1 MLKIL
6 LSNWNVLFFG
16 VIKGLSLKLLKLNDL
31 SNLFFE
37 KENNNSFDQN
47 FHNKLKK
54 ILLSSN
60 KKNINNINDYNFN
73 LNNSFIPKFEIVSD
87 KDFIFNGKNTSF

>member
-37 KENNNSFDQN
+37 KENKLILNLNIKIYFVDFVLSFPP
-47 FHNKLKK
+47 NKL
-54 ILLSSN
+54 L
-60 KKNINNINDYNFN
+60 
-73 LNNSFIPKFEIVSD
+73 
-87 KDFIFNGKNTSF
+87 

>member
-37 KENNNSFDQN
+37 KENKLILNLNIKIYFFDFVLSFPP
-47 FHNKLKK
+47 NKL
-54 ILLSSN
+54 L
-60 KKNINNINDYNFN
+60 
-73 LNNSFIPKFEIVSD
+73 
-87 KDFIFNGKNTSF
+87 